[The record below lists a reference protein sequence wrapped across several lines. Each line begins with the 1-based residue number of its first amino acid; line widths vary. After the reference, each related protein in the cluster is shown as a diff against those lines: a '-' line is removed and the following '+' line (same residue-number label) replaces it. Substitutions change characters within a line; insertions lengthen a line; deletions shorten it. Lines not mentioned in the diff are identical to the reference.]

1 MGEWVGRG
9 VAEGPGG
16 GVGIVTYSWSTRP
29 MKTEERTVCGKT
41 GEELEPQ
48 ERDWESGRLRA

>member
-1 MGEWVGRG
+1 MDDWPGSMGEWVGRG
-9 VAEGPGG
+9 CV
-16 GVGIVTYSWSTRP
+16 GVVTYSWSTRP